1 MNAPLEKFR
10 ILTELSPEERE
21 SLASFLEEKSYAD
34 GRAIFRRRDEAAELL
49 LLTDGRIRLE
59 FGGDDLG
66 ELAPGSALGHA
77 SLVAIGQRACA
88 AYAMG
93 AVSVLKLTREAY
105 LRLRGDYPQIALAL
119 QEGLLRNFA
128 DTARKVVPD

>member
-1 MNAPLEKFR
+1 MTAALEKFR

-21 SLASFLEEKSYAD
+21 SLASFLEEKTYAD

-49 LLTDGRIRLE
+49 LLTNGLIRLE
-59 FGGDDLG
+59 SGGDDLG

-77 SLVAIGQRACA
+77 SLVAIGHRACA
-88 AYAMG
+88 AYAKG

-105 LRLRGDYPQIALAL
+105 LRLRGDYPQIALSL
-119 QEGLLRNFA
+119 QEGLMRSFA
-128 DTARKVVPD
+128 ETTRKVIPD

>member
-1 MNAPLEKFR
+1 MTAPLEKFR
-10 ILTELSPEERE
+10 ILTELSPEERV
-21 SLASFLEEKSYAD
+21 SLASFLEEQSYED

-49 LLTDGRIRLE
+49 LLTDGRIRLAS
-59 FGGDDLG
+59 GDAELG

-77 SLVAIGQRACA
+77 SLVAIGRRACA
-88 AYAMG
+88 AYAKG

-105 LRLRGDYPQIALAL
+105 LRLRGDHPQIALSL